1 MVVGLT
7 TVARDGP
14 TDLEPGS
21 MASGVV
27 GLATVASDSPGLG
40 LESTASVVGELA
52 SEASD
57 GQKVWIARVN

>member
-1 MVVGLT
+1 MDVGLT
-7 TVARDGP
+7 TVASDGP

-21 MASGVV
+21 MASGVI

-40 LESTASVVGELA
+40 LESTDSVVGELA